1 VQRDR
6 HRHLDRGLGRGYG
19 WRAPAPF
26 RRVRRWRRVA
36 RPRYVGLRAG
46 GGDGS
51 GGGRTG
57 RRVAE
62 GFPPRKLV
70 GEALLPLAVLALAAL
85 LALERSGLGWPEG
98 LVVVA
103 ARVWGSLR
111 IGLHCRVGVAP
122 RWEGDSSNP
131 GGAVTAERRAEPCGN
146 PRRRRPR
153 PWGGAQSGE
162 EARRGL
168 GGVNDEVRSRG
179 RRRGGWRVAAGDG
192 GGGERRGGK

>member
-6 HRHLDRGLGRGYG
+6 RRHFDRGLGRGYG
-19 WRAPAPF
+19 GRAQAPF

-46 GGDGS
+46 GGGGS

-57 RRVAE
+57 RRGAE
-62 GFPPRKLV
+62 GFPPRELV

-98 LVVVA
+98 VVVVA

-111 IGLHCRVGVAP
+111 VGLHCRVGV
-122 RWEGDSSNP
+122 GDSSVRMSSGP
-131 GGAVTAERRAEPCGN
+131 ARSADDIESTRHRTA
-146 PRRRRPR
+146 
-153 PWGGAQSGE
+153 
-162 EARRGL
+162 
-168 GGVNDEVRSRG
+168 
-179 RRRGGWRVAAGDG
+179 
-192 GGGERRGGK
+192 